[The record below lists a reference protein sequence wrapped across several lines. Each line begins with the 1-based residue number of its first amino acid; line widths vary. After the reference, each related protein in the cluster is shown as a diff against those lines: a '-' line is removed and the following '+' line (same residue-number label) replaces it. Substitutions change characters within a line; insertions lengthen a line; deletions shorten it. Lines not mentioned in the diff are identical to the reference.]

1 MNMMNNLK
9 ELVQKG
15 LGLTAANDG
24 ATLLKNGKEATRGY
38 AVGGIHEVKLRYQ
51 QDKET
56 LERSVLESLEDIQTI
71 DCDAYGFW
79 LDAET
84 LYIDAV
90 RIYQDVT
97 EALAFAAKNDE
108 IAIFCIHTQDEIRL

>member
-1 MNMMNNLK
+1 MNNLQK
-9 ELVQKG
+9 LTQKG
-15 LGLTAANDG
+15 LSLTAANDG

-38 AVGGIHEVKLRYQ
+38 AVGGIHEVKLQHQ
-51 QDKET
+51 QDSAK
-56 LERSVLESLEDIQTI
+56 LEQLVLESLTDIQSI
-71 DCDAYGFW
+71 DCDAFGFW

-90 RIYQDVT
+90 RIYEDVT

-108 IAIFCIHTQDEIRL
+108 IAIYCIHTQDEIRL